1 MSKENILTEIKN
13 KYLIIFFSLIVFLN
27 HVNYLRINILD
38 NIVFIP
44 RLLMVI
50 FIIIFLIY
58 IYNSFIL
65 NNSKLEKKNLV
76 YFLLFYF
83 QALISLFIFNN
94 DFFDDKKDLSLLFY
108 FSYDFFK
115 YSFIYFFFCIV
126 GLNLINYKNFFIQF
140 KIYFSLSFI
149 FIIFGFF
156 LVLFYNLNDYELIQR
171 VFYYDD
177 FAIVGNRFYSV
188 FGEPRDASVF
198 LITNLCILILLYRYL
213 PYNFKLQIY
222 PLFVLLIFLS
232 IFSFFF
238 TKSFASI
245 VGLILGAFFFSI
257 YFIKD
262 YFLKKNILFNLF
274 VLIILL
280 ISLFFVYL
288 IISKIGRVGE
298 YISDVLI
305 LLNNPDADIE
315 KLRISLQ
322 SKDVVPLLKY
332 AGYFS
337 NFELK
342 NILFGNGTL
351 SSYYLGELEFA
362 HPHSFLSRVL
372 FDNGL
377 FGFGVLTLFVFS
389 VLDDDSRLIDKFLL
403 SMSYGSFLA
412 VHSSSLYILLMFL
425 IYIKKSKKILN

>member
-1 MSKENILTEIKN
+1 MSKENILTKFKN
-13 KYLIIFFSLIVFLN
+13 KYLIVFFSLIVFLN
-27 HVNYLRINILD
+27 QVNYLRINILD

-50 FIIIFLIY
+50 FIIIFVIH
-58 IYNSFIL
+58 IYNSLIL
-65 NNSKLEKKNLV
+65 NNFKLEKKNLF
-76 YFLLFYF
+76 YFLLFYV

-94 DFFDDKKDLSLLFY
+94 DSFDDKINLRLLFY

-115 YSFIYFFFCIV
+115 YLFIYIFFCII

-156 LVLFYNLNDYELIQR
+156 LILFYNLNDYELIQR

-177 FAIVGNRFYSV
+177 FSIVGNRFYSF

-198 LITNLCILILLYRYL
+198 LTINLCILILLYRYL

-222 PLFVLLIFLS
+222 PFFVLLIFLS
-232 IFSFFF
+232 IFSFFL

-245 VGLILGAFFFSI
+245 VGLILGAIFFSI

-262 YFLKKNILFNLF
+262 YLIKKKFLINIF

-288 IISKIGRVGE
+288 LISKIGRVND
-298 YISDVLI
+298 YLSDILI
-305 LLNNPDADIE
+305 LLNNPNTEIE
-315 KLRISLQ
+315 NLRIGLQ
-322 SKDVVPLLKY
+322 SKDVVPILKY
-332 AGYFS
+332 ASYFL
-337 NFELK
+337 NFEVK

-351 SSYYLGELEFA
+351 SSYYVGEHEFA

-372 FDNGL
+372 YDNGL
-377 FGFGVLTLFVFS
+377 IGFGVLTLFVFS
-389 VLDDDSRLIDKFLL
+389 VLNDDSKLIDKFLL
-403 SMSYGSFLA
+403 CMSYGSFLA
-412 VHSSSLYILLMFL
+412 VHSSFLYIFLMFL
-425 IYIKKSKKILN
+425 IYIKKTKKF